1 MSELETAGGGVVD
14 SSQDSLQN
22 PDSRTKLKRLK
33 RAGEPTVGDI
43 CSAYGK
49 AALELIFC
57 IPLSIRQEI
66 ARKQLE
72 RSYEKSLLVRSLM
85 PKYMEQAEAMSPEA
99 LKQFFAKEMASKEAN
114 EVFGRK

>member
-1 MSELETAGGGVVD
+1 MSKLETAGVGVVD

-22 PDSRTKLKRLK
+22 SDSRTELK
-33 RAGEPTVGDI
+33 RAGDPTVGELCGI
-43 CSAYGK
+43 YGK

-72 RSYEKSLLVRSLM
+72 RSYEKSLLVRSLVS
-85 PKYMEQAEAMSPEA
+85 KYMEQAEAMSPEA